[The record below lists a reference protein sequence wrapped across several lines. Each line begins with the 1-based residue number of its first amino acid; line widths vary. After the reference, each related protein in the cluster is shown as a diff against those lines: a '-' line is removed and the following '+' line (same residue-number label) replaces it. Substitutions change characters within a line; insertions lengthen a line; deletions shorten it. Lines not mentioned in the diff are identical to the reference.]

1 MKHPLTEQW
10 NWRIRTNKLNVIKSN
25 STTNSHV
32 LKEYWRLSFV
42 LFFLLTHIQFAKAQ
56 FGFEYNPSIKVVK
69 DGIELQNPWAGGLDY
84 TQFSVFD
91 FDFDGDD
98 DLFLFDRS
106 TNNIRVFTQ
115 EVIGGVSKWKFHY
128 NAAAHFPQGIEYR
141 ATMVDFDMDGKKD
154 LFTYS
159 IGGLRVYKN
168 IGNSTDGIQWQLHKN
183 IVQSN
188 YNGFL
193 SNLYIASSDIPAI
206 VDVDNDGDIDVLTF
220 HQGGSHLEYHKNM
233 SMELYGIPDSLTFQL
248 ANECWGKFSENIN
261 NNSILLNDPNFP
273 CEEGTLPN
281 PELPPLIESGNE
293 KSENNRHA
301 GSTVLA
307 LDLDNNGVL
316 DLILGD
322 VAYTNL
328 VALINGGTTPNSNSA
343 MVSFDVNYPSNSTP
357 ANMYLF
363 PAPYF
368 LDVDFDGKKDLIV
381 GANAKNVS
389 HNETSI
395 LYYKNMGTTNQP
407 TFVFQRNNFLQN
419 EMIEHG
425 KGSIP
430 ILYDVDKDGLTDL
443 LVSNL
448 YRFKNESTKEGTIA
462 YYKNTG
468 TATQPVFTLIDFN
481 WLNLNSLNY
490 GLRLVPTFGDI
501 NGDGKDEM
509 ILGRENGS
517 LVLFQN
523 NGTTFTSPTI
533 NMKDDQH
540 ATIQVGGFSY
550 PQLIDLNNDGLLDL
564 VIGNRTGK
572 IVYYENIG
580 TSTNPVFQLKN
591 STLGNIQI
599 QDPNNPDGYTAPHFF
614 RHNDT
619 LQLFLGAVDG
629 KFYYYNGIEEQL
641 NTGDA
646 FYLVS
651 SNFLGINVEGY
662 SSFAIGDINNNG
674 EYNLF
679 VGQDLGG
686 LYHFEADPS
695 SSIGVEE
702 LNMDFKLEL
711 FPNPTSN
718 QLTIR
723 TNTKGKIELILY
735 SIDGQQVQKAH
746 FYDET
751 TLDVSTLKN
760 GIYLI
765 ETTIGSDQK
774 STKRLVKY

>member
-1 MKHPLTEQW
+1 M
-10 NWRIRTNKLNVIKSN
+10 NKLLKIF
-25 STTNSHV
+25 HV
-32 LKEYWRLSFV
+32 S
-42 LFFLLTHIQFAKAQ
+42 LLILMNGQHIHAQ
-56 FGFEYNPSIKVVK
+56 FGFEYDPTIKVIK
-69 DGIELQNPWAGGLDY
+69 DNSELQNAWAGGLDY

-106 TNNIRVFTQ
+106 SNNIRVFTQ
-115 EVIGGVSKWKFHY
+115 ELVNGVRTWKFLY
-128 NAAAHFPQGIEYR
+128 NAATHFPTGIEYR
-141 ATMVDFDMDGKKD
+141 ATMVDFDNDGKKD

-168 IGNSTDGIQWQLHKN
+168 VGNAADGIQWQLFKN

-233 SMELYGIPDSLTFQL
+233 SMETYGIPDSLYFHL
-248 ANECWGKFSENIN
+248 ANECWGKFSENVN

-273 CEEGTLPN
+273 CVGGTLPN
-281 PELPPLIESGNE
+281 PELPPLGETTI
-293 KSENNRHA
+293 ENNENSRHA

-328 VALINGGTTPNSNSA
+328 VSLINGGTTPNSNSA
-343 MVSFDVNYPSNSTP
+343 MVSYDVNFPSNSTP
-357 ANMYLF
+357 ASMYLF
-363 PAPYF
+363 PASYY
-368 LDVDFDGKKDLIV
+368 LDVDFDDKKDLIV

-389 HNETSI
+389 QNEKSI
-395 LYYKNMGTTNQP
+395 LFYKNLGTNTQP
-407 TFVFQRNNFLQN
+407 SFVYQRNNFLQH

-430 ILYDVDKDGLTDL
+430 ILYDVDKDGLVDL

-468 TATQPVFTLIDFN
+468 TATQPIFTYIDFN
-481 WLNLNSLNY
+481 WMNLNTLNY

-501 NGDGKDEM
+501 NGDGKHEM
-509 ILGRENGS
+509 ILGRENGT

-523 NGTTFTSPTI
+523 NGTSFTSPAI
-533 NMKDDQH
+533 NLKDDQH
-540 ATIQVGGFSY
+540 VTIQVGGFSY
-550 PQLIDLNNDGLLDL
+550 PQLIDLNDDGMLDL
-564 VIGNRTGK
+564 VIGNRTGR
-572 IVYYENIG
+572 IIYYENIG
-580 TSTNPVFQLKN
+580 TSTNPIFQLKN
-591 STLGNIQI
+591 PNLGGVQI
-599 QDPNNPDGYTAPHFF
+599 QDPNNPDGYSAPHFF

-619 LQLFLGAVDG
+619 LNLFLGGVDG
-629 KFYYYNGIEEQL
+629 KFYFYNEIENHL
-641 NTGDA
+641 NVGDQ
-646 FYLVS
+646 FNLVS

-662 SSFAIGDINNNG
+662 SSFAVGDVNNNG

-686 LYHFEADPS
+686 LYHFEANPL
-695 SSIGVEE
+695 SSIGIQEASNLTRFE
-702 LNMDFKLEL
+702 F
-711 FPNPTSN
+711 FPNPAHD

-723 TNTKGKIELILY
+723 CNHNGLTQLTIY
-735 SIDGQQVQKAH
+735 SIEGQLIDEIQ
-746 FYDET
+746 FYNET
-751 TLDVSTLKN
+751 VIDISVLKS

-765 ETTIGSDQK
+765 EHKVNDEQK
-774 STKRLVKY
+774 STQRLVKY